1 VSPVYPGDQPRIA
14 PYPPPAVPT
23 PSPLYSEAA
32 GPEPPECAGAALRAR
47 VTDTGTGRQGSFV
60 ILRVGVRGGDCTLRD
75 DGLPVDGVSFF
86 IGTLPRSA
94 CDYHSLELN
103 SAAREGSSQHNLG
116 FGSCVSGK
124 LVQITDS
131 MGAWSVG

>member
-1 VSPVYPGDQPRIA
+1 MADVGSSALVYGVIGYPG
-14 PYPPPAVPT
+14 PAKVE
-23 PSPLYSEAA
+23 LYTSTVRT
-32 GPEPPECAGAALRAR
+32 CDRGAALPSPSVR
-47 VTDTGTGRQGSFV
+47 V
-60 ILRVGVRGGDCTLRD
+60 
-75 DGLPVDGVSFF
+75 VDGVSFF

-94 CDYHSLELN
+94 CDYRSLELN

>member
-1 VSPVYPGDQPRIA
+1 MYTSTVRTCDR
-14 PYPPPAVPT
+14 
-23 PSPLYSEAA
+23 
-32 GPEPPECAGAALRAR
+32 GAALPSPSVR
-47 VTDTGTGRQGSFV
+47 V
-60 ILRVGVRGGDCTLRD
+60 
-75 DGLPVDGVSFF
+75 VDGVSFF

-94 CDYHSLELN
+94 CDYRSLELN